1 MATDQIIEKREE
13 TEAAPTEQT
22 RNWRVYRP
30 NVDILEGREELTV
43 LADMPGVNRDSIDIR
58 FENGMLTIHGKVAPR
73 HDAQKGFLLR
83 EYGVGDF
90 FREFRVSEAVNAE
103 GISAE
108 YRNGVLTLHLP
119 KVEAA
124 KPRKISVKGA

>member
-1 MATDQIIEKREE
+1 MATDQIIEKRED
-13 TEAAPTEQT
+13 TEAASTEQT

-43 LADMPGVNRDSIDIR
+43 LADMPGVRSDSIDIR
-58 FENGMLTIHGKVAPR
+58 FENGTLTIHGKVSPRQAPET
-73 HDAQKGFLLR
+73 GFLLR

-103 GISAE
+103 DISAE
-108 YRNGVLTLHLP
+108 YREGVLILHLP

-124 KPRKISVKGA
+124 KPRKIAVKSA